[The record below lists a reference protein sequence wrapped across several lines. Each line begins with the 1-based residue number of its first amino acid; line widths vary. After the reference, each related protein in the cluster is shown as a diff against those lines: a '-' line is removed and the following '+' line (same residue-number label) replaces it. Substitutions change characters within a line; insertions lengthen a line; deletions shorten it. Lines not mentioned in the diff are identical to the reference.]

1 MKTAD
6 RRALALAAQNHQ
18 IVKVVYNKPGVGPVT
33 RHVRPHEVSVNRSG
47 RAVVWGT
54 DSIHGPQQIHAFRLD
69 RVVEVVLSKRPT
81 TFAPE
86 HEVTRYLQSYGF
98 GNKSNTTVTVGNP
111 THVAPVARA
120 PVTPPLKLQRRS
132 PK

>member
-1 MKTAD
+1 MTLAD

-33 RHVRPHEVSVNRSG
+33 RHVRPHEVSVNRAG

-69 RVVEVVLSKRPT
+69 RVVSVVQSKRPT
-81 TFAPE
+81 TFQPDQ
-86 HEVTRYLQSYGF
+86 EVTQYLQSYGF
-98 GNKSNTTVTVGNP
+98 GNKSNTQVTVGNP
-111 THVAPVARA
+111 THIAPIARA
-120 PVTPPLKLQRRS
+120 PVAPPLKPVRRA